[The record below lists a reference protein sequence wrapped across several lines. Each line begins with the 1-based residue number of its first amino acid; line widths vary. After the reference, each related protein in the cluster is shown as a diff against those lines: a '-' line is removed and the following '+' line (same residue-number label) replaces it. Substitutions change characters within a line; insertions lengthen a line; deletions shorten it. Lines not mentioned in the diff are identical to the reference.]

1 LKKIVQEIV
10 LSELSR
16 GEFFED
22 LDFALTIPN
31 SNFDLSKYFSYVE
44 NELKA
49 YGLNLE
55 ISTKEKKID
64 SNIKR

>member
-1 LKKIVQEIV
+1 M
-10 LSELSR
+10 LSGLSR

-44 NELKA
+44 NQLKA

-55 ISTKEKKID
+55 ISTKK
-64 SNIKR
+64 NRFQY